1 MLLQRI
7 EGDDLCVICQCSHL
21 ACHHGIQYKEGQSID
36 DYWNFTTD
44 GQYFFSFNPKNK
56 KWAVIHDNPIG
67 IIDKLENN
75 TELAKH
81 LAMLSIGDSGCFLK
95 KFLPYWMKMPSKQ
108 LGGLSQENIHMVGKT
123 WKFS

>member
-56 KWAVIHDNPIG
+56 KWTVIYDNSIG
-67 IIDKLENN
+67 ITDKWEND
-75 TELAKH
+75 TELAQH
-81 LAMLSIGDSGCFLK
+81 LAMLSIGDSCGFLK
-95 KFLPYWMKMPSKQ
+95 EFLLYCMTMPSKY
-108 LGGLSQENIHMVGKT
+108 LGGLSQET
-123 WKFS
+123 SLWW